1 MKQINNIKQLNAK
14 GSLIKTINIKSLVI
28 SISLTLLILIPVLIV
43 KPDILLAERFFPG
56 SGWLEIAIL
65 TIYAGWLSQVMIN
78 TNNIS
83 NIRTKYWFL
92 FSVVF
97 FTQFVLGLFVNDNF
111 LMTGDLHL
119 PIPALI
125 VAAPVFRGEGFFM
138 PILLI
143 STMALVGPAWCS
155 SFCYIGSWDN
165 LASLKRKPKKVNR
178 KQTIIIRYFMLVFVV
193 AVALVLRYIGASLMT
208 VTFFSLS
215 FGLLGVFIMLYFSR
229 KLGYMLHC
237 TTYCPVG
244 SVVTLL
250 GKLYPIRVKINQDT
264 CTSCSICTTHCKYDA
279 LSNDDIKAGKAGWNC
294 TLCGDCLTSCHAN
307 SIYFSFFGMKKNVWE
322 VYMAIIV
329 ATHAAFL
336 ALARL

>member
-1 MKQINNIKQLNAK
+1 MIQTKSINITKATIKPK
-14 GSLIKTINIKSLVI
+14 SLII
-28 SISLTLLILIPVLIV
+28 SVSLTLFILIPVLIV

-56 SGWLEIAIL
+56 TGWLEIAL
-65 TIYAGWLSQVMIN
+65 LAIYAGWLSHVMIN
-78 TNNIS
+78 AKNIS
-83 NIRTKYWFL
+83 NIRTKYWFF
-92 FSVVF
+92 FSVIF
-97 FTQFVLGLFVNDNF
+97 FSQFILGLFVNDQF
-111 LMTGDLHL
+111 LMTGELHF

-125 VAAPVFRGEGFFM
+125 VAAPIYRGEGFFM

-143 STMALVGPAWCS
+143 STIALTGPAWCS

-178 KQTIIIRYFMLVFVV
+178 KQTIVLRYAM
-193 AVALVLRYIGASLMT
+193 VALVVFIALILRYSGAPMT
-208 VTFFSLS
+208 VVIVFALG

-244 SVVTLL
+244 GVVTLL
-250 GKLYPIRVKINQDT
+250 GKLYPVRVKINKDT

-294 TLCGDCLTSCHAN
+294 TLCGDCLTSCHAD
-307 SIYFSFFGMKKNVWE
+307 SIFFSFFGMKKNVWE

-329 ATHAAFL
+329 GTHAAFL

>member
-1 MKQINNIKQLNAK
+1 MIQTKSINITKATIKPK
-14 GSLIKTINIKSLVI
+14 SLII
-28 SISLTLLILIPVLIV
+28 SVSLTLLILVPVLIV

-56 SGWLEIAIL
+56 TGWIEIALL
-65 TIYAGWLSQVMIN
+65 TIYAGWLSHIMIN
-78 TNNIS
+78 AKNIS
-83 NIRTKYWFL
+83 NIRTKYWFF
-92 FSVVF
+92 FSVIF
-97 FTQFVLGLFVNDNF
+97 FSQFILGLFVNDQF
-111 LMTGDLHL
+111 LMTGELHF

-125 VAAPVFRGEGFFM
+125 VAAPIYRGEGFFM

-143 STMALVGPAWCS
+143 STIALTGPAWCS

-178 KQTIIIRYFMLVFVV
+178 RQTIVLRYTM
-193 AVALVLRYIGASLMT
+193 VALVVFIALILRYSGAPLT
-208 VTFFSLS
+208 VVIVFALG

-237 TTYCPVG
+237 TSYCPVG
-244 SVVTLL
+244 GVVTLL
-250 GKLYPIRVKINQDT
+250 GKLYPVRVKINKDT

-294 TLCGDCLTSCHAN
+294 TLCGDCLTSCHAD
-307 SIYFSFFGMKKNVWE
+307 SIFFSFFGMKKNVWE

-329 ATHAAFL
+329 GTHAAFL